1 MDAYVIHLPHRTDRM
16 KLIQQNHKLYPC
28 LNLKVVEAVAHEDGL
43 YGCLLS
49 HQKIVR
55 MAKAAGK
62 PYVLVLEDDCRFLLP
77 NGQLYAHLQHMVDY
91 LARNPHVQ
99 VLNGCA
105 NFGEPQYLTWKSE
118 GDLTFLH
125 AKQIATTHCILYS
138 ARSYDTLLAFSQDQV
153 IDVNMNDMRMEFVF
167 PFLATQAPSYSDIQK
182 EEVEHKIARTYAFVR
197 DVLLANGR

>member
-1 MDAYVIHLPHRTDRM
+1 
-16 KLIQQNHKLYPC
+16 
-28 LNLKVVEAVAHEDGL
+28 
-43 YGCLLS
+43 
-49 HQKIVR
+49 
-55 MAKAAGK
+55 
-62 PYVLVLEDDCRFLLP
+62 
-77 NGQLYAHLQHMVDY
+77 MVDY